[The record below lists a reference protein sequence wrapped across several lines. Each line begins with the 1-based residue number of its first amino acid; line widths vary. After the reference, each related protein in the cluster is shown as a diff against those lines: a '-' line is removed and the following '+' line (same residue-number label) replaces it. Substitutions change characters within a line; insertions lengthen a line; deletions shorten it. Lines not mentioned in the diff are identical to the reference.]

1 MKKIICLL
9 IVAFTFPS
17 MQVLA
22 DFGPPPGAEEFTKKT
37 IQLFSNGQIDE
48 AISML
53 EPSMLPDNP
62 LEIGSTINNYLTSI
76 GPNPKISLVNW
87 WGMKSFTTNFRATEL
102 VYHVVGKTKAALIF
116 ARVEVSDN
124 GTTLKYF
131 NVQKAPLNLMD
142 RYPFVL
148 FGISFFHYI
157 FLVLVIVIPLFMAY
171 SAYIAIRVKLKRRW
185 LWAIFSFV
193 GIGQVTLFWLPGPIT
208 SQMLKFKLLA
218 IKLLGFGIAKA
229 PIYDPWYL
237 TTTVPIGALIVF
249 LKVRS
254 KKKKAELSQSNNFT
268 YVSEDN
274 EQAEISHI

>member
-9 IVAFTFPS
+9 IVALTFPS

-22 DFGPPPGAEEFTKKT
+22 DFGPPPEAEEFTKKT

-53 EPSMLPDNP
+53 QPSMLPENP
-62 LEIGSTINNYLTSI
+62 SEIGSTINNYLMSI
-76 GPNPKISLVNW
+76 GPNPEISLVNW

-102 VYHVVGKTKAALIF
+102 AYHVVGKTKAALIF
-116 ARVEVSDN
+116 ARVEVSDD
-124 GTTLKYF
+124 GTKLTFF

-157 FLVLVIVIPLFMAY
+157 FLVLVIAVPLFMAY
-171 SAYIAIRVKLKRRW
+171 SAYVAIRAKLKRRW
-185 LWAIFSFV
+185 LWAVFSFV
-193 GIGQVTLFWLPGPIT
+193 GVGQATLFWLPGPIT

-229 PIYDPWYL
+229 PIYDPWHL
-237 TTTVPIGALIVF
+237 TTTVPIGAFIVY

-254 KKKKAELSQSNNFT
+254 KKKKSEPPQTNTFT

-274 EQAEISHI
+274 EQAEINNV